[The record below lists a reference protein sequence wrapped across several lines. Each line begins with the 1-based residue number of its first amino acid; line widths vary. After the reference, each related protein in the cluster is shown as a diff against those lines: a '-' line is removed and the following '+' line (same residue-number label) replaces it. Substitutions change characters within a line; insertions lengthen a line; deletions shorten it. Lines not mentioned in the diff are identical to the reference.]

1 MPGFDTYEWYG
12 VFAPGNLPKPILTKL
27 SRELARII
35 KLPEMSERL
44 ASQGALP
51 VGNTSEEFAA
61 FVRKEMDTWGK
72 VAQKVGLK
80 PD

>member
-12 VFAPGNLPKPILTKL
+12 VFAPGNLAKPILAKL
-27 SRELARII
+27 AAEISRII
-35 KLPEMSERL
+35 KLPEMSDRL

-51 VGNTSEEFAA
+51 VGSSSDEFAA
-61 FVRKEMDTWGK
+61 FVKKEMATWGK
-72 VAQKVGLK
+72 LAQKIGLR

>member
-1 MPGFDTYEWYG
+1 MPRA
-12 VFAPGNLPKPILTKL
+12 VLAKL
-27 SRELARII
+27 SAEIGRII

-51 VGNTSEEFAA
+51 IGNTHEEFAG
-61 FVRKEMDTWGK
+61 FVKKEMAQWGTL
-72 VAQKVGLK
+72 AQKIGLR